1 MRVCKKMWL
10 LTALS
15 CSLWN
20 VRNAMD
26 RVVTPPTP
34 QFQGCGCM
42 CHSFSGEFQILC
54 YMATLKLRGRG
65 GSILFLEVRWWSVCW
80 GGSFR
85 WLGISQ
91 QHRATGGRLL
101 QTHSLP
107 LLSNCTDEWEP
118 FPIAQL
124 AVAVTDIALNLG
136 RKKGWFLRSISWDQF
151 WVHFFFRNG
160 CLSWWGLLMHT
171 YINIDI
177 YSNIYTYIY
186 IVYIYICI
194 YWGGLPLEVQK
205 ALGVALLSFSFVFWW
220 VACFWVPPLRP
231 PRLLTHATRR
241 ALCTL
246 ARDLGTDPD

>member
-160 CLSWWGLLMHT
+160 CLSWWGLR
-171 YINIDI
+171 
-177 YSNIYTYIY
+177 
-186 IVYIYICI
+186 
-194 YWGGLPLEVQK
+194 GGC
-205 ALGVALLSFSFVFWW
+205 LGSDTT
-220 VACFWVPPLRP
+220 VACPVASPMLKMFAAKKIEPSLSQLCTCALFRLKLSKWQIARK
-231 PRLLTHATRR
+231 PRLRCHTQRTMRAKTKRMPKRILTRFQCQHQSAV
-241 ALCTL
+241 
-246 ARDLGTDPD
+246 